1 MPDVK
6 ELKMELL
13 QEAHD
18 VPIAGHMGIAR
29 TCDLLT
35 RNYYWPK
42 LHEEVKNYVKS
53 CLSCQS
59 NKTGNQLEQGLA
71 RAIPIP
77 PRRWDQFTLDL
88 ITGLPRTRNG
98 YDAILTV
105 VTRSPRWRTLNP
117 PPLKSQHKS

>member
-1 MPDVK
+1 
-6 ELKMELL
+6 MELL

-29 TCDLLT
+29 TVDLLT

-42 LHEEVKNYVKS
+42 LHEEVKKYVES

-59 NKTGNQLEQGLA
+59 NKTSNQLEQGLA

-77 PRRWDQFTLDL
+77 PRRWDQVTLDL

-98 YDAILTV
+98 KD
-105 VTRSPRWRTLNP
+105 TLS
-117 PPLKSQHKS
+117 L